1 MERTVSVGV
10 RDDDISRAELR
21 EELLDELERRVV
33 LHRERRL
40 VHVAA
45 EVVRVLSED
54 ARAGLCERRDR
65 RREGDAVPVRR
76 RWVEGDLLVGV
87 VGDDACG
94 GMEA

>member
-1 MERTVSVGV
+1 MTIGISYDDVS
-10 RDDDISRAELR
+10 RPELR
-21 EELLDELERRVV
+21 EELLHELQRRVV

-54 ARAGLCERRDR
+54 GRAGLCERRDR

-87 VGDDACG
+87 VGDDTCG
-94 GMEA
+94 GMAA